1 MKIAGGITQDGVVIG
16 NSFDKYGSRNP
27 LVRWMMNGFDAALS
41 ELVRK
46 LQPAEIHEVGCG
58 EGYWTMR
65 WAAEK
70 IAARGSDFSST
81 VIDIARANAAERGLP
96 AEMFSARS
104 IYDLDP
110 ATDAAE
116 LVVCCEVLEH
126 LEHPEKA
133 LERLSALARPHL
145 ILSVPREPLWSA
157 LNMARGRYWS
167 TLGNTP
173 GHVQRWSR
181 RRFLKLISRYVDVLE
196 VRSPLPWTMVLCARR
211 GGE

>member
-145 ILSVPREPLWSA
+145 ILSVPREPLWSGVREIRPEGDGVVVEFREDYIDPP
-157 LNMARGRYWS
+157 LY
-167 TLGNTP
+167 
-173 GHVQRWSR
+173 
-181 RRFLKLISRYVDVLE
+181 DVGPAKVACLLYRDNPVE
-196 VRSPLPWTMVLCARR
+196 PPV
-211 GGE
+211 